1 MSDDCSISTIERDLL
16 CCLEDIDEP
25 FTVKD
30 ALTHLR
36 DRHEEFIDRH
46 RSARHRPWMHTT
58 LNELVSA
65 GMLSRLERES
75 RVFYSVDCV
84 CL

>member
-1 MSDDCSISTIERDLL
+1 MSDECSISSAERDLL
-16 CCLEDIDEP
+16 GCLQDISEP
-25 FTVKD
+25 FTVRD

-36 DRHEEFIDRH
+36 ESHEDFIERH

-65 GMLSRLERES
+65 GKLSRRESES
-75 RVFYSVDCV
+75 RVLYSVERV
-84 CL
+84 CF